1 MENFFYLKI
10 ELLSEYLKAE
20 IFINIFDTCLT

>member
-1 MENFFYLKI
+1 MENFFYLKS
-10 ELLSEYLKAE
+10 ELLSEYLKSE